1 MKKLIAIALVLVMA
15 VALFAG
21 CGSKKEAEVT
31 LPAPVAAASD
41 LEFENDST
49 AADVAAAKTELKDV
63 LPKVKVGFIFLHD
76 ENSTYDKNFMDA
88 AKEACDSLGVAYVLR
103 TNIPEGQECY
113 NAAAELVDDGCNII
127 FADSFGHEDF
137 LIQAAKKFPN
147 VQFCHATGVKA
158 HTEKL
163 ANFHNAFAD
172 IYMGRYLAGVAAG
185 MKLNQLIEEG
195 KFTAD
200 EAKIGYVGAYPYAE
214 VKSGYTSFFLGAR
227 SMCPTATMEVTF
239 TNSWYDE
246 AMEKEAAN
254 TLIQRGCKLISQ
266 HADSMGAPTAC
277 ETAGIPNVSYNGST
291 VDACPNTFIV
301 SSRINWVAF
310 FQTMIIN
317 TAAGKRLAAD
327 WTGTLANG
335 AVELTDVNEKAAAPG
350 TKEKI
355 AEVKAALIA
364 GTVKVYDTDTFT
376 VNGEKLTS
384 FLADVH
390 DAGDYVGE
398 TESIKNGEFEE
409 SVYRSAPTFAIDIDG
424 ITIIDG

>member
-1 MKKLIAIALVLVMA
+1 MKKTLAILLAIVMI

-21 CGSKKEAEVT
+21 CGAKKEAAVT
-31 LPAPVAAASD
+31 LPAPVAAAAD
-41 LEFENDST
+41 QEFENDST
-49 AADVAAAKTELKDV
+49 AADAAAAKTELKDV

-76 ENSTYDKNFMDA
+76 ENSTYDKNFIDA
-88 AKEACDSLGVAYVLR
+88 AKAACEGLGVAYVLR

-113 NAAAELVDDGCNII
+113 NAAAELIDDGCNLI

-185 MKLNQLIEEG
+185 MKLNQMIEEG

-246 AMEKEAAN
+246 ALEKEAAN

-277 ETAGIPNVSYNGST
+277 ENAGVPDVSYNGST
-291 VDACPNTFIV
+291 IDACPNTYLI
-301 SSRINWVAF
+301 SSRINWVPF
-310 FQTMIIN
+310 IQTMIVN

-335 AVELTDVNEKAAAPG
+335 AVELLPLNEAVAAPG
-350 TKEKI
+350 TQAKLD
-355 AEVKAALIA
+355 EVRAGLIA

-376 VNGEKLTS
+376 VGGEKLTS

-398 TESIKNGEFEE
+398 TESIKDGQFEE

>member
-1 MKKLIAIALVLVMA
+1 MKKLIALALVLILA
-15 VALFAG
+15 VGLFAG
-21 CGSKKEAEVT
+21 CGKKAAEVK
-31 LPAPVAAASD
+31 LPAPVAAPSD
-41 LEFENDST
+41 MEFENDSV
-49 AADVAAAKTELKDV
+49 AADVAAAKKDLAEV
-63 LPKVKVGFIFLHD
+63 LPLVKVGFIFLHD
-76 ENSTYDKNFMDA
+76 ENSTYDKNFIDA
-88 AKEACDSLGVAYVLR
+88 AKEACESLGVQLVLR

-137 LIQAAKKFPN
+137 LIQAARKFPD

-163 ANFHNAFAD
+163 PNFHNAFAN

-227 SMCPTATMEVTF
+227 SICPTATMEVTF

-246 AMEKEAAN
+246 ALEKEAAN

-277 ETAGIPNVSYNGST
+277 ENAGIPNVSYNGST

-301 SSRINWVAF
+301 SSRINWVPF
-310 FQTMIIN
+310 MQTMIVN

-327 WTGTLANG
+327 WTGTLDND
-335 AVELTDVNEKAAAPG
+335 AVMLSDVNEKAAAPG
-350 TKEKI
+350 TVEKLKEVQ
-355 AEVKAALIA
+355 AGLIA
-364 GTVKVYDTDTFT
+364 GTIKVFDTDAFT

-384 FLADVH
+384 YAADVH
-390 DAGDYVGE
+390 DEGDFVGE
-398 TESIKNGEFEE
+398 TESIKDGQFEE
-409 SVYRSAPTFAIDIDG
+409 SVFRSAPTFAIDIDG

>member
-1 MKKLIAIALVLVMA
+1 M
-15 VALFAG
+15 
-21 CGSKKEAEVT
+21 
-31 LPAPVAAASD
+31 
-41 LEFENDST
+41 DS
-49 AADVAAAKTELKDV
+49 
-63 LPKVKVGFIFLHD
+63 
-76 ENSTYDKNFMDA
+76 
-88 AKEACDSLGVAYVLR
+88 AKEACESLGVEYILR

-137 LIQAAKKFPN
+137 MIQAAQKFPD
-147 VQFCHATGVKA
+147 VQFCHATGTKA
-158 HTEKL
+158 HTTKL

-172 IYMGRYLAGVAAG
+172 IYQGRFLAGVAAG

-200 EAKIGYVGAYPYAE
+200 EAKIGYIGAFPYAE

-227 SMCPTATMEVTF
+227 YICPTATMDVTF

-246 AMEKEAAN
+246 ALEKEAAN
-254 TLIQRGCKLISQ
+254 TLIQRGCKVISQ

-277 ETAGIPNVSYNGST
+277 ENAGIPNVSYNGAT
-291 VDACPNTFIV
+291 TAACPNTFIV
-301 SSRINWVAF
+301 STRINWVPF

-335 AVELTDVNEKAAAPG
+335 AVEMTEVNEKAAAPG
-350 TKEKI
+350 TAEKLE
-355 AEVKAALIA
+355 EVKAALMDGSI
-364 GTVKVYDTDTFT
+364 KVYDTDTFT
-376 VNGEKLTS
+376 VNGEKLST

-390 DAGDYVGE
+390 DMGDFAGE
-398 TESIKNGEFEE
+398 TESVKDGEFQE

>member
-1 MKKLIAIALVLVMA
+1 MKKVLAMVLVLAMA
-15 VALFAG
+15 VCLFAG
-21 CGSKKEAEVT
+21 CGGKKEAEVT
-31 LPAPVAAASD
+31 IPAPVAASSD
-41 LEFENDST
+41 MEFENDS
-49 AADVAAAKTELKDV
+49 AAVDVAAAKTELKDA

-76 ENSTYDKNFMDA
+76 ENSTYDKNFIDA
-88 AKEACDSLGVAYVLR
+88 AKEACESLGVAYVLR

-163 ANFHNAFAD
+163 ANFHNAFAN

-185 MKLNQLIEEG
+185 MKLNQMIEEG
-195 KFTAD
+195 QFTAE

-214 VKSGYTSFFLGAR
+214 VKSGYTSFFLGVR
-227 SMCPTATMEVTF
+227 SMCPSVTMEVTF

-246 AMEKEAAN
+246 ALEKEAAN

-277 ETAGIPNVSYNGST
+277 ETAGVPDVSYNGST
-291 VDACPNTFIV
+291 LDACPNTYLI

-310 FQTMIIN
+310 MQTMIAN

-327 WTGTLANG
+327 WTGTLENG
-335 AVELTDVNEKAAAPG
+335 AVELLPLNEKVAAPG
-350 TKEKI
+350 TQAKLD
-355 AEVKAALIA
+355 EVRAGLIA
-364 GTVKVYDTDTFT
+364 GTIKVYDTDTFT

-384 FLADVH
+384 FAADVH
-390 DAGDYVGE
+390 DAGDFVGE
-398 TESIKNGEFEE
+398 TESIKNGEFQE